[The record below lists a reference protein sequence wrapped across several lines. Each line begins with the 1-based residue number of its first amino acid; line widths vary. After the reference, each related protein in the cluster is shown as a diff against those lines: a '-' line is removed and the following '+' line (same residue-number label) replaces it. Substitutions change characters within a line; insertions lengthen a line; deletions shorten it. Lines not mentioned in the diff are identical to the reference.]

1 MKNVNLLIPRSKSL
15 KERAYGVLKE
25 LIFTGK
31 LEPGNLYNE
40 SRLAESMG
48 VSRTPVREALLELS
62 REGMVTFMPGRGVK
76 VQKITKEQVRDVYEI
91 RKIIEGYV
99 IKKITRQLTSS
110 DLTKIRDI
118 IVRQEK
124 MSERKDR
131 LAFIETDR
139 EMHFYLSAKLGNRQ
153 MDAVLFNLRDQIQ
166 RMGIKAVE
174 RDTRSL
180 LVIGEHKEILSA
192 LERKN
197 EKEAYDKLMLHLCN
211 SEESLVSGIDEEE
224 DDGVDNED
232 LIQHD
237 IRR

>member
-1 MKNVNLLIPRSKSL
+1 MKDVNLLIPRSKSL
-15 KERAYGVLKE
+15 KERAYDVLKE
-25 LIFTGK
+25 LIFAGK
-31 LEPGNLYNE
+31 LDPENLYNE

-62 REGMVTFMPGRGVK
+62 REGMITFMPGRGVK
-76 VQKITKEQVRDVYEI
+76 VQKITEEQVRDVYEI

-99 IKKITRQLTSS
+99 IKKIIRQLTSS

-118 IVRQEK
+118 IAKQEK

-131 LAFIETDR
+131 LAFIKVDR

-153 MDAVLFNLRDQIQ
+153 MDTVLLNLRDQIQ

-174 RDTRSL
+174 GDARAL
-180 LVIGEHKEILSA
+180 QVIGEHYEILSA

-197 EKEAYDKLMLHLCN
+197 EKEAYDKMMLHLCN
-211 SEESLVSGIDEEE
+211 SEEKLVSSIDEKE
-224 DDGVDNED
+224 DDGVDNDD